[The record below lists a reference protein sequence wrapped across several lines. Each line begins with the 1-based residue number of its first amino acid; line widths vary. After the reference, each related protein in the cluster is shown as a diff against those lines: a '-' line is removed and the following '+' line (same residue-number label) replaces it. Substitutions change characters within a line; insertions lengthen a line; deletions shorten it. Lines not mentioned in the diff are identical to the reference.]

1 MFGHQTPMILNC
13 NDTTGF
19 DINDDK
25 EQGIGRRNQLKENR
39 EEKIFLNANYPYP
52 EIRLVIDKILC

>member
-1 MFGHQTPMILNC
+1 MILNC

-52 EIRLVIDKILC
+52 EIILVIDKILC